1 MPRRNRPRRE
11 AAAPP
16 PLRPTGGHAPDW
28 ARVEGWSVA
37 MSERGGSVC
46 PYCNQPIAAGR
57 PHVVAWPDDGED
69 LRKHFHTECF
79 RRELKRGGPAL

>member
-11 AAAPP
+11 AVVPP
-16 PLRPTGGHAPDW
+16 PLRPSGGRAPDW

-79 RRELKRGGPAL
+79 RRELKRGGPTL